1 MPAQPGLNPII
12 VFIFSNWLDL
22 CSGRGEVISKG
33 VQAEPGSAVMLR
45 DALCGNGFPGLG
57 AKLHSWVFSQ
67 HLLLA
72 QGVVE
77 LLDVGEEQDPCWTL
91 PQGAMGVC
99 WPLGFYTNPP
109 LKQCLVWAPWQC
121 TCTVLL
127 NG

>member
-1 MPAQPGLNPII
+1 ML
-12 VFIFSNWLDL
+12 WK
-22 CSGRGEVISKG
+22 REVISKG

-57 AKLHSWVFSQ
+57 AKLHSWVLSQ

-77 LLDVGEEQDPCWTL
+77 LLDVGEQQDPCWT
-91 PQGAMGVC
+91 
-99 WPLGFYTNPP
+99 LGFYTNPP

-121 TCTVLL
+121 TVLL